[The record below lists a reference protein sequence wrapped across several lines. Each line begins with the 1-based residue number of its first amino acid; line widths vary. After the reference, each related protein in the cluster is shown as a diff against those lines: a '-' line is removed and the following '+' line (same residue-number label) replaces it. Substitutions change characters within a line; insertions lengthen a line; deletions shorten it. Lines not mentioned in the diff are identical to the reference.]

1 MLNANAQ
8 INNTRL
14 SKESEYIFRF
24 TKTKLTNAEKNFF
37 AKDYKLEYRKEEKDT
52 VLTIEDINSKNHQR
66 IRATVEVITVDINN
80 DGKDEVFVRES
91 DEYSSPDIQ
100 DLSLYIKNERGIY
113 VRQEGVYSPEFFVRS
128 TSNGGWPD
136 LIGVQEVV
144 LAWIITRHQN
154 LMFTDGTEGNIN
166 YLKRISL
173 TLNQISKLHN
183 QQ

>member
-136 LIGVQEVV
+136 LIGGPGGGPGMDNNPPSKFDVYR
-144 LAWIITRHQN
+144 W
-154 LMFTDGTEGNIN
+154 DGGKYKLFKKNQPH
-166 YLKRISL
+166 LKSDK
-173 TLNQISKLHN
+173 QVA
-183 QQ
+183 